1 MSRGSGSDSESEKD
15 EKLDLWKEA
24 YKKMKRDEEGEK
36 LLEKFHQ
43 VVKEESTKTG
53 NPIEHF
59 RTSRGRKNLLNL
71 IKVKAETLD
80 TRGGTLDKACKI
92 MLKAKDI
99 VTTGAAASPPAA
111 VAVAGLFM
119 AFAVS
124 HQFQPSSSGYVIS
137 HSS

>member
-1 MSRGSGSDSESEKD
+1 MPRESGSDSDSDKD
-15 EKLDLWKEA
+15 QKLDLWKEA

-36 LLEKFHQ
+36 LLEKFRE

-71 IKVKAETLD
+71 INVKAETLD
-80 TRGGTLDKACKI
+80 THGGTLDKACKI
-92 MLKAKDI
+92 MLRTKDI

-119 AFAVS
+119 AFTVS
-124 HQFQPSSSGYVIS
+124 HQFQSRSSGYVIS